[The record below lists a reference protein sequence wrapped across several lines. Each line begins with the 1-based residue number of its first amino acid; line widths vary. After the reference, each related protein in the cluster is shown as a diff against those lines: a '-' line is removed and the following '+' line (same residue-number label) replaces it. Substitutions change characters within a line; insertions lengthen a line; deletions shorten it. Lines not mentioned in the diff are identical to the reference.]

1 MNLVFQLAKR
11 PDLVDAQRLSETL
24 DQQRGVV
31 SALVDP
37 QLARVFVTF
46 DPDLTG
52 DLALQSVV
60 EELGYPV
67 SQEVDALDLTPEG
80 PVNREETPE
89 PAPKRNVTYGDS
101 SREDRGI

>member
-11 PDLVDAQRLSETL
+11 PDLAEAQRLSERL
-24 DQQRGVV
+24 DRQRGVV

-52 DLALQSVV
+52 DLALQSIV
-60 EELGYPV
+60 EELGYSV
-67 SQEVDALDLTPEG
+67 SREDDAGDLASEG
-80 PVNREETPE
+80 PAHRTEA
-89 PAPKRNVTYGDS
+89 PAAPPKRNVTYGDS
-101 SREDRGI
+101 SREHRES